1 MGKGKL
7 AWLPCEPLCPLWLRG
22 SLPQGAQGS
31 QGKTK
36 QNIELRNFAPTNPG
50 HLVVFQGRT
59 GLSARFAGGGARA
72 THRRGYCAASVETA
86 GLATPVAV
94 ALIVTV
100 PRDEGSV

>member
-1 MGKGKL
+1 MGKAKL
-7 AWLPCEPLCPLWLRG
+7 AWFPCEPLCPLWLRR
-22 SLPQGAQGS
+22 SLPQRAQGS

-59 GLSARFAGGGARA
+59 GLSARFAGARA
-72 THRRGYCAASVETA
+72 THMRGYCAVSVKTA
-86 GLATPVAV
+86 GLAAPVAV
-94 ALIVTV
+94 GLMGTV

>member
-1 MGKGKL
+1 MPSVVKKVP
-7 AWLPCEPLCPLWLRG
+7 AT
-22 SLPQGAQGS
+22 GAQGS

-36 QNIELRNFAPTNPG
+36 QNIELRNFAPTNLG

-59 GLSARFAGGGARA
+59 ALSARFPGGGARA
-72 THRRGYCAASVETA
+72 THRRGYCAVSVKTA

-94 ALIVTV
+94 ALMLTV